1 MGFVYGSD
9 LDLERFTV
17 DLQLFVLYSA
27 FAIQF
32 LYFFIC
38 ESLFGKTVGK
48 KLLGLKVIE
57 AEGGGRPALW
67 RCLLRCYL
75 IPSGAAIPLVAGLL
89 MAAYWEAS
97 VSPVGQ
103 TLRNSVQMIVG
114 FVPMLIIL
122 SPMFLRKSSEA
133 FHDLLSGTRVILDR
147 RSRKGPVLDIASE
160 QNQQPVGELRMGYF
174 RLGNMLYEAKG
185 AKVYEGVDSELNRKV
200 WLHVNEDAA
209 TTPNEQR
216 IMLTRTTRQRWL
228 DGGVT
233 DGVRWDAFEAIEGLP
248 IQAVCASSCDVGWPE
263 YRQLLIDVTEEL
275 KTAIGDGTLPESL
288 SLPQVWM
295 DRNGHA
301 KLIDKN
307 MVDVIAEH
315 SPGLAGCEQQATESV
330 VGDPFRFT
338 SPQPQSGG
346 SDPGARSVRLVKD
359 LGNQLLRSQWELP
372 ISAREFLG
380 DLQQQPDSALT
391 LDHTIESLNSM
402 ESQLGKIGWDTRV
415 GILGITVGME
425 STLFGLISSFAFL
438 FAFLVVPAPML
449 TRFFLAVGLCLL
461 VPLVLG
467 VCFGGGL
474 VFHLM
479 GVTVAN
485 RKGRPAGWFKL
496 LCRTFLAWV
505 PFSIMAACQ
514 AVVGY
519 VGLANLEG
527 VDPAHFERL
536 AVSEPMQIAMLFG
549 MLLGL
554 LITFAGIVF
563 SLFKPTRGLQDI
575 LLGTRL
581 VPK

>member
-1 MGFVYGSD
+1 
-9 LDLERFTV
+9 
-17 DLQLFVLYSA
+17 
-27 FAIQF
+27 
-32 LYFFIC
+32 
-38 ESLFGKTVGK
+38 
-48 KLLGLKVIE
+48 
-57 AEGGGRPALW
+57 
-67 RCLLRCYL
+67 
-75 IPSGAAIPLVAGLL
+75 
-89 MAAYWEAS
+89 
-97 VSPVGQ
+97 
-103 TLRNSVQMIVG
+103 
-114 FVPMLIIL
+114 
-122 SPMFLRKSSEA
+122 
-133 FHDLLSGTRVILDR
+133 
-147 RSRKGPVLDIASE
+147 
-160 QNQQPVGELRMGYF
+160 
-174 RLGNMLYEAKG
+174 
-185 AKVYEGVDSELNRKV
+185 
-200 WLHVNEDAA
+200 
-209 TTPNEQR
+209 
-216 IMLTRTTRQRWL
+216 
-228 DGGVT
+228 
-233 DGVRWDAFEAIEGLP
+233 
-248 IQAVCASSCDVGWPE
+248 
-263 YRQLLIDVTEEL
+263 
-275 KTAIGDGTLPESL
+275 
-288 SLPQVWM
+288 
-295 DRNGHA
+295 
-301 KLIDKN
+301 
-307 MVDVIAEH
+307 
-315 SPGLAGCEQQATESV
+315 
-330 VGDPFRFT
+330 
-338 SPQPQSGG
+338 
-346 SDPGARSVRLVKD
+346 
-359 LGNQLLRSQWELP
+359 
-372 ISAREFLG
+372 
-380 DLQQQPDSALT
+380 
-391 LDHTIESLNSM
+391 
-402 ESQLGKIGWDTRV
+402 
-415 GILGITVGME
+415 ME